1 MTHSRL
7 DGRRWR
13 LAALAGVVA
22 AVTAACASGSAS
34 GSGTASPGTASPGSA
49 SPGSAS
55 PGSASPGSASPGS
68 SGASD
73 SAGISAALAAIA
85 PYEGHP
91 SAFPVTEPL
100 AKRPARGSR
109 FIYLQCSTPVCAQ
122 IGQLL
127 AAPAKALGVTLSVI
141 NSGSSATSSQAAAAA
156 ALAQKPAAVLLPAVD
171 PQLFG
176 GALHQLDSAGI
187 AVTGVGIIDGAPYG
201 VQESAGGQASVERA
215 GQLMADWVVAHVG
228 AAANVVFFGSPELS
242 FSIPMQTAFEATLRQ
257 NCPSCKVSYQQLSV
271 ETFGTTAP
279 GDVVSYLQAHPS
291 TNTVVFATMEGAT
304 GLAAALKDAGM
315 HVTTLGFAP
324 SPSNLQDI
332 KNGGLTAGLGLDL
345 PVQEWVQVDLAARQL
360 AHQTIAS
367 SELNV
372 DLEFLTKA
380 NVTSQDAT
388 LGWTGYPDMAQRFAK
403 LWFPAS

>member
-1 MTHSRL
+1 MTRSHL
-7 DGRRWR
+7 NGRRWR
-13 LAALAGVVA
+13 LVALAGVIA
-22 AVTAACASGSAS
+22 AVTTACASGGSSSSPS
-34 GSGTASPGTASPGSA
+34 GS
-49 SPGSAS
+49 
-55 PGSASPGSASPGS
+55 GS
-68 SGASD
+68 SGAD
-73 SAGISAALAAIA
+73 DAAGISAARAALA

-91 SAFPVTEPL
+91 SAFPATEPL
-100 AKRPARGSR
+100 AKRPTRGSR

-127 AAPAKALGVTLSVI
+127 VAPTRALGVTLSVI

-176 GALHQLDSAGI
+176 GALHQLDSAGV
-187 AVTGVGIIDGAPYG
+187 AVTGVGIIDGVPYG
-201 VQESAGGQASVERA
+201 VQESAGGQASVELA
-215 GQLMADWVVAHVG
+215 GQLMADWVVAHNG
-228 AAANVVFFGSPELS
+228 AAANVVFFGTPELS
-242 FSIPMQTAFEATLRQ
+242 FSAPMQTAFQNTLKQ
-257 NCPSCKVSYQQLSV
+257 TCPSCKASFQPLSV
-271 ETFGTTAP
+271 TTFGTTAP
-279 GDVVSYLQAHPS
+279 GNVVSYLQAHPA

-332 KNGGLTAGLGLDL
+332 RDGGLTAGLGLDL
-345 PVQEWVQVDLAARQL
+345 PVQEWVQVDLAARLL
-360 AHQTIAS
+360 ARQSIPA

-372 DLEFLTKA
+372 DLEFLTKD
-380 NVTSQDAT
+380 NVTSADTT

-403 LWFPAS
+403 LWSPAS